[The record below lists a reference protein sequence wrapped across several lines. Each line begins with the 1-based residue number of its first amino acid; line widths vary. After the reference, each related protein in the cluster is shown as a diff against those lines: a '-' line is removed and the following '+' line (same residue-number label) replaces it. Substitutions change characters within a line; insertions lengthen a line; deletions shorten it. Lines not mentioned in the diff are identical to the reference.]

1 MFIPLRDENPTS
13 RVPVVT
19 VALIGANVLVFF
31 LQAFSLEGLHSAAVR
46 FGAIPFE
53 ITHFQSLD
61 PVLRISPPMSL
72 ITSMFLH
79 GSLLHLLGNMLYLW
93 IFGNN
98 IEDVLGSFRFFLFYL
113 ICGLAASLTQIA
125 AMPQSQTPII
135 GASGAVA
142 GVLGA
147 YWILFPRARVMTFI
161 FLFIYI
167 NVVPIPAGIVLG
179 FWFIAQILN
188 IGIGGGVAWFAHIG
202 GFLAGII
209 LVRLHSRRRV
219 RRERDKLT
227 FSP

>member
-31 LQAFSLEGLHSAAVR
+31 LQVLSPEGLHLAALR

-61 PVLRISPPMSL
+61 PALRISPPLSL
-72 ITSMFLH
+72 LTSMFLH

-125 AMPQSQTPII
+125 AMPQSQIPMI

-161 FLFIYI
+161 FLFLYI
-167 NVVPIPAGIVLG
+167 SVVPIPAGIVLG
-179 FWFIAQILN
+179 LWFVAQILN

-209 LVRLHSRRRV
+209 LVRLHRRRRA
-219 RRERDKLT
+219 RRGI
-227 FSP
+227 S